1 MITAADLLLAAAVV
15 LYCLPCQP
23 IAPSPA
29 PQFGPSD
36 KMQQHG
42 FARNVD
48 WQIAST
54 SADPQPDD
62 RDPEVCPAW
71 HAPGACTWLLPSMQ
85 RGHVA
90 GLPLGD
96 LPGPPYPAVLACP
109 AGHAGAD

>member
-23 IAPSPA
+23 IPPSPA

-96 LPGPPYPAVLACP
+96 LRGPLYPAVLERP